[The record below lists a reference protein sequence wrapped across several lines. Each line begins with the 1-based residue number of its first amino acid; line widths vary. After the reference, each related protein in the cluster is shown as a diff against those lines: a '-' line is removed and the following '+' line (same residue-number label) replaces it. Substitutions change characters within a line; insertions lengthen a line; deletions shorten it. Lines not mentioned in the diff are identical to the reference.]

1 MKSINEDI
9 TRIKKLM
16 NLIEGEQLSLD
27 FEDDNTDD
35 TSTESNITIESPE
48 FTKPFKEKV
57 FFILKDIYGNTNWS
71 DEEGRGTRGRG
82 GFVNI
87 YTVYDLMKEKGLDD
101 YEQEGGDWSIINYFD
116 TNPQVRK
123 YLVNLWE
130 KETSNSLTN
139 EESVKDF
146 ILWMSRNRNK
156 IFKEGPIL
164 KDLVEMN
171 ATSLMKG
178 EMNERKAHDFLSK
191 VVEKLPDWELS
202 KRYLPGSTSDRS
214 GIDIIMTNE
223 KKQKSA
229 KFQVKPLTNVQETKD
244 GYLVTTYNVI
254 GLDKKPVD
262 YFVFASYDVDNVY
275 VFKNIEG
282 KYEILSKTEVL
293 FKNKPIEL

>member
-27 FEDDNTDD
+27 FEDDTTDD
-35 TSTESNITIESPE
+35 TSTEINITIESPE

-71 DEEGRGTRGRG
+71 DQEGRGTRGRG

-87 YTVYDLMKEKGLDD
+87 YTVFDLMKEKGLDD

-223 KKQKSA
+223 KKEKSA
-229 KFQVKPLTNVQETKD
+229 KFQVKPLTSVQETKD

-262 YFVFASYDVDNVY
+262 YFVFASYDVDDVY

>member
-27 FEDDNTDD
+27 FEDDNTED
-35 TSTESNITIESPE
+35 TNKENSISIDSPE

-71 DEEGRGTRGRG
+71 DQEGRGTRGRG

-87 YTVYDLMKEKGLDD
+87 YTVFDLMKEKGLDD

-164 KDLVEMN
+164 KDLVELN
-171 ATSLMKG
+171 ATSLMRG
-178 EMNERKAHDFLSK
+178 EMNERKAHEFLSK

-223 KKQKSA
+223 KKEKSA
-229 KFQVKPLTNVQETKD
+229 KFQVKPLTSVQETKD

-262 YFVFASYDVDNVY
+262 YFVFASYDVDDVY

>member
-27 FEDDNTDD
+27 FEDDNTED
-35 TSTESNITIESPE
+35 SNTESNITIESPE

-71 DEEGRGTRGRG
+71 NEKGRGTIGRG

-164 KDLVEMN
+164 KDLVELN

-223 KKQKSA
+223 KKEKSA
-229 KFQVKPLTNVQETKD
+229 KFQVKPLTSVQETKD

-262 YFVFASYDVDNVY
+262 YFVFASYDVDDVY

>member
-27 FEDDNTDD
+27 FEDDTTDD
-35 TSTESNITIESPE
+35 TSTEINITIESPE

-164 KDLVEMN
+164 KDLVDLN

-178 EMNERKAHDFLSK
+178 EMNERRAHEFLSK

-229 KFQVKPLTNVQETKD
+229 KFQVKPLTSVQETKD

-262 YFVFASYDVDNVY
+262 YFVFASYDVDDVY

>member
-27 FEDDNTDD
+27 FEDDNTDN
-35 TSTESNITIESPE
+35 SNTESNITIESPE

-71 DEEGRGTRGRG
+71 DQEGRGTRGRG

-139 EESVKDF
+139 KESVKDF

-164 KDLVEMN
+164 KDLVDLN

-178 EMNERKAHDFLSK
+178 EMNERRAHEFLSK

-229 KFQVKPLTNVQETKD
+229 KFQVKPLTSVQETKD

-262 YFVFASYDVDNVY
+262 YFVFASYDVDDVY

>member
-27 FEDDNTDD
+27 FEDDTTDD
-35 TSTESNITIESPE
+35 TSTEINITIESPE

-87 YTVYDLMKEKGLDD
+87 YTVFDLMKEKGLDD

-139 EESVKDF
+139 EETIKDF

-164 KDLVEMN
+164 KDLVELN
-171 ATSLMKG
+171 ATSLMRG
-178 EMNERKAHDFLSK
+178 EMNERRAHDFLSK

-223 KKQKSA
+223 KKEKSA
-229 KFQVKPLTNVQETKD
+229 KFQVKPLTSVQETKD

-262 YFVFASYDVDNVY
+262 YFVFASYDVDDVY

-282 KYEILSKTEVL
+282 RYEILSKTEVL

>member
-27 FEDDNTDD
+27 FEDDNTED
-35 TSTESNITIESPE
+35 TNKENSISIDSPE

-71 DEEGRGTRGRG
+71 DQEGRGTRGRG

-87 YTVYDLMKEKGLDD
+87 YTVFDLMKEKGLDD

-164 KDLVEMN
+164 KDLVELN
-171 ATSLMKG
+171 ATSLMRG

-214 GIDIIMTNE
+214 GIDIIMTND
-223 KKQKSA
+223 KKEKSA
-229 KFQVKPLTNVQETKD
+229 KFQVKPLTSIQETKD

-262 YFVFASYDVDNVY
+262 YFVFASYDVDDVY

>member
-27 FEDDNTDD
+27 FEDDTTDD
-35 TSTESNITIESPE
+35 TNIESNITIDSPE

-71 DEEGRGTRGRG
+71 DQEGRGTRGRG

-139 EESVKDF
+139 EESIKDF

-164 KDLVEMN
+164 KDLVELN
-171 ATSLMKG
+171 ATSLMRG

-223 KKQKSA
+223 KKEKSA
-229 KFQVKPLTNVQETKD
+229 KFQVKPLTSVQETKD

-262 YFVFASYDVDNVY
+262 YFVFASYDVDDVY

>member
-27 FEDDNTDD
+27 FEDDSTEDSN
-35 TSTESNITIESPE
+35 TESNITIESPE

-71 DEEGRGTRGRG
+71 NEKGRGTIGRG

-164 KDLVEMN
+164 KDLVDLN

-178 EMNERKAHDFLSK
+178 EMNERRAHEFLSK

-262 YFVFASYDVDNVY
+262 YFVFASYDVDDVY

>member
-35 TSTESNITIESPE
+35 TSTESDITIDSPE

-71 DEEGRGTRGRG
+71 DQEGRGTRGRG

-87 YTVYDLMKEKGLDD
+87 YTVFDLMKEKGLDD

-139 EESVKDF
+139 EDSVKDF

-164 KDLVEMN
+164 KDLVDLN

-178 EMNERKAHDFLSK
+178 EMNERRAHEFLSK

-262 YFVFASYDVDNVY
+262 YFVFASYDVDDVY

>member
-1 MKSINEDI
+1 
-9 TRIKKLM
+9 
-16 NLIEGEQLSLD
+16 
-27 FEDDNTDD
+27 
-35 TSTESNITIESPE
+35 
-48 FTKPFKEKV
+48 
-57 FFILKDIYGNTNWS
+57 
-71 DEEGRGTRGRG
+71 
-82 GFVNI
+82 
-87 YTVYDLMKEKGLDD
+87 
-101 YEQEGGDWSIINYFD
+101 
-116 TNPQVRK
+116 
-123 YLVNLWE
+123 
-130 KETSNSLTN
+130 
-139 EESVKDF
+139 
-146 ILWMSRNRNK
+146 MSRNRNK

-178 EMNERKAHDFLSK
+178 EMNERRAHEFLSK

-223 KKQKSA
+223 KKEKSA
-229 KFQVKPLTNVQETKD
+229 KFQVKPLAGVQETKD

-262 YFVFASYDVDNVY
+262 YFVFASYDVDDVY

-282 KYEILSKTEVL
+282 RYEILSKTEVL

>member
-35 TSTESNITIESPE
+35 SNTESNITIESPD

-71 DEEGRGTRGRG
+71 DQEGRGTRGRG

-139 EESVKDF
+139 EDSVKDF

-164 KDLVEMN
+164 KDLVELN
-171 ATSLMKG
+171 ATSLMRG

-223 KKQKSA
+223 KKEKSA
-229 KFQVKPLTNVQETKD
+229 KFQVKPLKSVQETKD

-262 YFVFASYDVDNVY
+262 YFVFASYDVDDVY

-282 KYEILSKTEVL
+282 KYEILNKNEVL

>member
-27 FEDDNTDD
+27 FEDDSTEDSN
-35 TSTESNITIESPE
+35 TESNITIESPE

-71 DEEGRGTRGRG
+71 NEKGRGTIGRG

-164 KDLVEMN
+164 KDLVDLN

-229 KFQVKPLTNVQETKD
+229 KFQVKPLTSVQETKD

-262 YFVFASYDVDNVY
+262 YFVFASYDVDDVY

-282 KYEILSKTEVL
+282 KYEILNKNEVL

>member
-27 FEDDNTDD
+27 FEDDTTDD
-35 TSTESNITIESPE
+35 TNIESNITIDSSE

-71 DEEGRGTRGRG
+71 DQEGRGTRGRG

-87 YTVYDLMKEKGLDD
+87 YTVFDLMKEKGLDD

-139 EESVKDF
+139 EESIKDF

-164 KDLVEMN
+164 KDLVELN
-171 ATSLMKG
+171 ATSLMRG

-223 KKQKSA
+223 KKEKSA
-229 KFQVKPLTNVQETKD
+229 KFQVKPLTSVQETKD

-262 YFVFASYDVDNVY
+262 YFVFASYDVDDVY

-282 KYEILSKTEVL
+282 RYEILSKTEVL

>member
-27 FEDDNTDD
+27 FEDDTTDD
-35 TSTESNITIESPE
+35 ISTEINITIESPE

-71 DEEGRGTRGRG
+71 DQEGRGTRGRG

-164 KDLVEMN
+164 KDLVDLN

-178 EMNERKAHDFLSK
+178 EMNERRAHEFLSK

-223 KKQKSA
+223 KKEKSA
-229 KFQVKPLTNVQETKD
+229 KFQVKPLTSVQETKD

-262 YFVFASYDVDNVY
+262 YFVFASYDVDDVY

>member
-27 FEDDNTDD
+27 FEDDNTED
-35 TSTESNITIESPE
+35 SNTESNITIESPE

-71 DEEGRGTRGRG
+71 NEKGRGTIGRG

-164 KDLVEMN
+164 KDLVELN
-171 ATSLMKG
+171 ATSLMRG
-178 EMNERKAHDFLSK
+178 EMNERKAHEFLSK

-223 KKQKSA
+223 KKEKSA
-229 KFQVKPLTNVQETKD
+229 KFQVKPLTSVQETKD

-262 YFVFASYDVDNVY
+262 YFVFASYDVDDVY

>member
-27 FEDDNTDD
+27 FEDDTTDD
-35 TSTESNITIESPE
+35 TSTEINITIESPE

-87 YTVYDLMKEKGLDD
+87 YTVFDLMKEKGLDD

-164 KDLVEMN
+164 KDLVDLN

-178 EMNERKAHDFLSK
+178 EMNERRAHEFLSK

-244 GYLVTTYNVI
+244 GYLVSTYNVI

-262 YFVFASYDVDNVY
+262 YFVFASYDVDGVY

>member
-27 FEDDNTDD
+27 FEDDTTDD
-35 TSTESNITIESPE
+35 TSTEINITIESPE

-164 KDLVEMN
+164 KDLVELN
-171 ATSLMKG
+171 ATSLMRG

-229 KFQVKPLTNVQETKD
+229 KFQVKPLVSVQETKD

-262 YFVFASYDVDNVY
+262 YFVFASYDVDDVY

>member
-27 FEDDNTDD
+27 FEDDTTDD
-35 TSTESNITIESPE
+35 TSTEINITIESPE

-71 DEEGRGTRGRG
+71 DQEGRGTRGRG

-171 ATSLMKG
+171 ATSLMRG

-223 KKQKSA
+223 KKEKSA
-229 KFQVKPLTNVQETKD
+229 KFQVKPLASVQETKD

-262 YFVFASYDVDNVY
+262 YFVFASYDVDDVY

>member
-35 TSTESNITIESPE
+35 SNTESNITIESPE

-71 DEEGRGTRGRG
+71 DQEGRGTRGRG

-139 EESVKDF
+139 EDSVKDF

-164 KDLVEMN
+164 KDLVDLN

-178 EMNERKAHDFLSK
+178 EMNERRAHEFLSK

-229 KFQVKPLTNVQETKD
+229 KFQVKPLTSVQETKD

-262 YFVFASYDVDNVY
+262 YFVFASYDVDDVY

>member
-27 FEDDNTDD
+27 FEDDTTDD
-35 TSTESNITIESPE
+35 TSTEINITIESPE

-87 YTVYDLMKEKGLDD
+87 YTVFDLMKEKGLDD

-164 KDLVEMN
+164 KDLVELN
-171 ATSLMKG
+171 ATSLMRG
-178 EMNERKAHDFLSK
+178 EMNERKAHEFLSK

-223 KKQKSA
+223 KKEKSA
-229 KFQVKPLTNVQETKD
+229 KFQVKPLTSVQETKD

-262 YFVFASYDVDNVY
+262 YFVFASYDVDDVY

>member
-71 DEEGRGTRGRG
+71 DQEGRGTRGRG

-164 KDLVEMN
+164 KDLVDLN

-178 EMNERKAHDFLSK
+178 EMNERRAHEFLSK

-229 KFQVKPLTNVQETKD
+229 KFQVKPLTSVQETKD

-262 YFVFASYDVDNVY
+262 YFVFASYDVDDVY

>member
-27 FEDDNTDD
+27 FEDDTTDD
-35 TSTESNITIESPE
+35 TSTEINITIESPE

-87 YTVYDLMKEKGLDD
+87 YTVFDLMKEKGLDD

-123 YLVNLWE
+123 YLVNLWN
-130 KETSNSLTN
+130 KETSNDLTN
-139 EESVKDF
+139 EESIKDF

-164 KDLVEMN
+164 KDLVDLN

-178 EMNERKAHDFLSK
+178 EMNERRAHEFLSK

-229 KFQVKPLTNVQETKD
+229 KFQVKPLTSVQETKD

-262 YFVFASYDVDNVY
+262 YFVFASYDVDDVY

-282 KYEILSKTEVL
+282 KYEILNKNEVL

>member
-27 FEDDNTDD
+27 FEDDNTED
-35 TSTESNITIESPE
+35 SNTESNITIESPE

-71 DEEGRGTRGRG
+71 NEKGRGTIGRG

-164 KDLVEMN
+164 KDLVELN
-171 ATSLMKG
+171 ATSLMRG

-223 KKQKSA
+223 KKEKSA
-229 KFQVKPLTNVQETKD
+229 KFQVKPLASVQETKD

-262 YFVFASYDVDNVY
+262 YFVFASYDVDDVY

>member
-35 TSTESNITIESPE
+35 SNTESNITIESPE

-71 DEEGRGTRGRG
+71 DQEGRGTRGRG

-87 YTVYDLMKEKGLDD
+87 YTVFDLMKEKGLDD

-139 EESVKDF
+139 EDSVKDF

-164 KDLVEMN
+164 KDLVELN
-171 ATSLMKG
+171 ATSLMRG

-223 KKQKSA
+223 KKEKSA
-229 KFQVKPLTNVQETKD
+229 KFQVKPLASVQETKD

-262 YFVFASYDVDNVY
+262 YFVFASYDVDDVY

-282 KYEILSKTEVL
+282 RYEILSKTEVL

>member
-27 FEDDNTDD
+27 FEDDTTDD
-35 TSTESNITIESPE
+35 TSTEINITIESPE

-71 DEEGRGTRGRG
+71 DQEGRGTRGRG

-164 KDLVEMN
+164 KDLVDLN

-178 EMNERKAHDFLSK
+178 EMNERRAHEFLSK

-223 KKQKSA
+223 KKEKSA
-229 KFQVKPLTNVQETKD
+229 KFQVKPLTSVQETKD

-262 YFVFASYDVDNVY
+262 YFVFASYDVDDVY

>member
-16 NLIEGEQLSLD
+16 NLIEAEQLSLD
-27 FEDDNTDD
+27 FEDDTTED
-35 TSTESNITIESPE
+35 TNIESNITIDSPE

-87 YTVYDLMKEKGLDD
+87 YTVFDLMKEKGLDD

-164 KDLVEMN
+164 KDLVELN

-223 KKQKSA
+223 KKEKSA
-229 KFQVKPLTNVQETKD
+229 KFQVKPLASVQETKD

-262 YFVFASYDVDNVY
+262 YFVFASYDVDDVY

>member
-9 TRIKKLM
+9 KRIKKLM

-27 FEDDNTDD
+27 FEDDNTED
-35 TSTESNITIESPE
+35 TNKENSISIDSPE

-71 DEEGRGTRGRG
+71 DQEGRGTRGRG

-87 YTVYDLMKEKGLDD
+87 YTVFDLMKEKGLDD

-139 EESVKDF
+139 EESIKDF

-164 KDLVEMN
+164 KDLVELN
-171 ATSLMKG
+171 ATSLMRG

-223 KKQKSA
+223 KKEKSA
-229 KFQVKPLTNVQETKD
+229 KFQVKPLTSVQETKD

-262 YFVFASYDVDNVY
+262 YFVFASYDVDDVY

-282 KYEILSKTEVL
+282 RYEILSKTEVL
-293 FKNKPIEL
+293 FKDKPIEL

>member
-35 TSTESNITIESPE
+35 SNTESNITIESPE

-71 DEEGRGTRGRG
+71 DQEGRGTRGRG

-139 EESVKDF
+139 EDSVKDF

-164 KDLVEMN
+164 KDLVELN
-171 ATSLMKG
+171 ATSLMRG

-223 KKQKSA
+223 KKEKSA
-229 KFQVKPLTNVQETKD
+229 KFQVKPLKSVQETKD

-262 YFVFASYDVDNVY
+262 YFVFASYDVDDVY

-282 KYEILSKTEVL
+282 KYEILNKNEVL

>member
-9 TRIKKLM
+9 KRIKKLM

-27 FEDDNTDD
+27 FEDNNTDD
-35 TSTESNITIESPE
+35 TNIESNITIDSPE

-87 YTVYDLMKEKGLDD
+87 YTVFDLMKEKGLDD

-164 KDLVEMN
+164 KDLVDLN

-178 EMNERKAHDFLSK
+178 EMNERRAHEFLSK

-229 KFQVKPLTNVQETKD
+229 KFQVKPLTSVQETKD

-262 YFVFASYDVDNVY
+262 YFVFASYDVDDVY

>member
-9 TRIKKLM
+9 KRIKKLM

-35 TSTESNITIESPE
+35 TNIESNITIDSSE

-71 DEEGRGTRGRG
+71 DQEGRGTRGRG

-87 YTVYDLMKEKGLDD
+87 YTVFDLMKEKGLDD

-164 KDLVEMN
+164 KDLVELN
-171 ATSLMKG
+171 ATSLMRG
-178 EMNERKAHDFLSK
+178 EMKERKAHDFLSK

-223 KKQKSA
+223 KKEKSA
-229 KFQVKPLTNVQETKD
+229 KFQVKPLVSVQETKD

-262 YFVFASYDVDNVY
+262 YFVFASYDVDDVY

>member
-71 DEEGRGTRGRG
+71 DQEGRGTRGRG

-139 EESVKDF
+139 EDSVKDF

-164 KDLVEMN
+164 KDLIELN

-223 KKQKSA
+223 KKEKSA
-229 KFQVKPLTNVQETKD
+229 KFQVKPLTSVQETKD

-262 YFVFASYDVDNVY
+262 YFVFASYDVDDVY

>member
-27 FEDDNTDD
+27 FEDDNTED
-35 TSTESNITIESPE
+35 SNTESNITIESPE

-71 DEEGRGTRGRG
+71 DQEGRGTRGRG

-87 YTVYDLMKEKGLDD
+87 YTVFDLMKEKGLDD

-164 KDLVEMN
+164 KDLVELN

-178 EMNERKAHDFLSK
+178 EMNERKAHEFLSK

-223 KKQKSA
+223 KKEKSA
-229 KFQVKPLTNVQETKD
+229 KFQVKPLTSVQETKD

-262 YFVFASYDVDNVY
+262 YFVFASYDVDDVY

-282 KYEILSKTEVL
+282 KYEILSKNEVL

>member
-1 MKSINEDI
+1 MKNINEDI
-9 TRIKKLM
+9 LRIKSLM
-16 NLIEGEQLSLD
+16 NIVQEQLELD
-27 FEDDNTDD
+27 FDDNNDD
-35 TSTESNITIESPE
+35 SNTESNITIESPE

-71 DEEGRGTRGRG
+71 NEEGRGTRGRG

-146 ILWMSRNRNK
+146 ILWMSKNRNK

-164 KDLVEMN
+164 KDLVELN
-171 ATSLMKG
+171 ATSLMRG
-178 EMNERKAHDFLSK
+178 EMNERRAHDFLSK

-214 GIDIIMTNE
+214 GIDIIMTNKTKE
-223 KKQKSA
+223 KSA
-229 KFQVKPLTNVQETKD
+229 KFQVKPLTSIEETED
-244 GYLVTTYNVI
+244 GYVVNTYNVT

-262 YFVFASYDVDNVY
+262 YFIFASYEVDDVYIFRN
-275 VFKNIEG
+275 KKEG
-282 KYEILSKTEVL
+282 YEVL
-293 FKNKPIEL
+293 GPTKVIFKDKPVEF

>member
-27 FEDDNTDD
+27 FEDDNTED
-35 TSTESNITIESPE
+35 SNTESNITIESPE

-71 DEEGRGTRGRG
+71 DQEGRGTRGRG

-139 EESVKDF
+139 EDSVKDF

-164 KDLVEMN
+164 KDLVDLN

-178 EMNERKAHDFLSK
+178 EMNERRAHEFLSK

-223 KKQKSA
+223 KKEKSA
-229 KFQVKPLTNVQETKD
+229 KFQVKPLTSVQETKD

-262 YFVFASYDVDNVY
+262 YFVFASYDVDDVY

-282 KYEILSKTEVL
+282 KYEILNKTEVL

>member
-35 TSTESNITIESPE
+35 TSTESDITIDSPE

-71 DEEGRGTRGRG
+71 DQEGRGTRGRG

-87 YTVYDLMKEKGLDD
+87 YTVFDLMKEKGLDD

-139 EESVKDF
+139 EDSVKDF

-164 KDLVEMN
+164 KDLVELN

-178 EMNERKAHDFLSK
+178 EMNERKAHEFLSK

-223 KKQKSA
+223 KKEKSA
-229 KFQVKPLTNVQETKD
+229 KFQVKPLTSVQETKD

-262 YFVFASYDVDNVY
+262 YFVFASYDVDDVY